1 MAAHAALSTTPAS
14 SFSSIGP
21 QETASPTTSATAVYA
36 AQTTPAFSASGA
48 SPSPSSH
55 YSSLPDTPPSSDGI
69 SNKRIR
75 RSSTPHSASINPYA
89 LSQAAS
95 SCGGSPGPE
104 ALQEIDTAAAAL
116 SGPFAPAAATKQLT
130 GKGKKRKQLP
140 TTAEFQHPDTS
151 GLSKKEARLVKNRAA
166 AFLSR
171 QRCVVLS
178 HSCLLLSLGVKPPT
192 DQPAPPPPPTPSRKR
207 EQFDELEIECKALK
221 EENEHLKSLLASKPT
236 ASPKLPT
243 PAAAAPPPPSSPP
256 AVDPLQLSN
265 LQQDLVNL
273 RGLLHAS
280 QSREAALNVEIASLR
295 AQLDGSGGA
304 NNQKNAASSASSLS
318 PMLNTGMLDDDDDD
332 DDDDGDG
339 HHHHL
344 VGAGRRHHGHHS
356 SAPLG
361 LELGHGR
368 RLLAGKNQRDK
379 EGKRV
384 GGVALMVSWTLS
396 LDLSFCSG

>member
-1 MAAHAALSTTPAS
+1 MTGREGPLPPAPRRDDAHPRGPAAGGEARAEHELVSLSRLRSWAVFFATELAPAGRAQSVVGPCPLLAWSSGTAHTSRLGQSRRRTQSSRAARPHASRTLALGRSSVCASARTPLFSCWVFGADLASSHSCPCLPAPLSGFHASFDPAAAAFSPHSHLHSSTVAAHAALSTTPAS

-192 DQPAPPPPPTPSRKR
+192 DQPAPPPPPHSFQEAR
-207 EQFDELEIECKALK
+207 
-221 EENEHLKSLLASKPT
+221 
-236 ASPKLPT
+236 
-243 PAAAAPPPPSSPP
+243 
-256 AVDPLQLSN
+256 AV
-265 LQQDLVNL
+265 
-273 RGLLHAS
+273 
-280 QSREAALNVEIASLR
+280 
-295 AQLDGSGGA
+295 
-304 NNQKNAASSASSLS
+304 
-318 PMLNTGMLDDDDDD
+318 
-332 DDDDGDG
+332 
-339 HHHHL
+339 
-344 VGAGRRHHGHHS
+344 
-356 SAPLG
+356 
-361 LELGHGR
+361 
-368 RLLAGKNQRDK
+368 
-379 EGKRV
+379 
-384 GGVALMVSWTLS
+384 
-396 LDLSFCSG
+396 